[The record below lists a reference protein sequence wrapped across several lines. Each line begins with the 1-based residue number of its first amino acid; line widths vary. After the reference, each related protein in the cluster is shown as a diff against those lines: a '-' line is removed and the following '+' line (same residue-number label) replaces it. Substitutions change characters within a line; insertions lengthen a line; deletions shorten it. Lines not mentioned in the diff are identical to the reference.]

1 VTTTFG
7 GARNWAVLAIV
18 LAALVAG
25 AGTVFGFEFA
35 PEAHGHDEAAEAEHA
50 EGEEA
55 GEEAEEG
62 DHAAEEED
70 HEGAEAGHEAEE
82 AEEDGGGMIVSAILI
97 GLAGGV
103 LAPAT
108 GLVVRRREP
117 AAMPDAAPGA
127 SAALPIQLAALS
139 TGAAVIHFAVVAQ
152 HLEEWWLTGVF
163 FIVIAV
169 FQLLWGLLVV
179 LRPSLPV
186 YLSGAVV
193 NALIVVTWIVSR
205 TTGVP
210 VGPEAGEAESIG
222 FPDVLATA
230 FEVLLVALAVKLA
243 LQPSNRLSRTW
254 SALNWPVVVATAAL
268 TALALAILA

>member
-1 VTTTFG
+1 MTTTFG
-7 GARNWAVLAIV
+7 GVRNWAVLALV

-25 AGTVFGFEFA
+25 AATVFGFEFA

-70 HEGAEAGHEAEE
+70 HEGAEAGEE
-82 AEEDGGGMIVSAILI
+82 EEEDGGGMIVSAILI

-139 TGAAVIHFAVVAQ
+139 TGAAVIHFAVIAQ

-169 FQLLWGLLVV
+169 FQLLWALLVV

-222 FPDVLATA
+222 FPDVVATA

-243 LQPSNRLSRTW
+243 LQPSDRLSRTW
-254 SALNWPVVVATAAL
+254 SALNWPVVVATAGL